1 MQTEDFEYLNNLEE
15 SFWWFTGM
23 REISASLLEPLFSGR
38 ESLVLDIGC
47 GTGGNLKWLARY
59 IDGSKIVGIDIAPK
73 ALEFCRINN
82 HRLLAQASATAL
94 PFAAE
99 LFDLVTSFD
108 VLVQIPGENADRQAI
123 CEMHRVLRPGGI
135 AFVRVAAYQW
145 MRSEHDRVLNT
156 QRRYKLE
163 ELQSKLESAGF
174 TILRATYANS
184 ILLPVAA
191 IHRLILKPF
200 GLVDRGSDVKPLPSY
215 LKWLNW
221 SFTSVLQCEARL
233 LRTPQGKLHAG
244 LSAICIVKKAGKGK
258 AHHHV

>member
-1 MQTEDFEYLNNLEE
+1 MRTEDYEYLHQLEE
-15 SFWWFTGM
+15 KFWWFTGM
-23 REISASLLEPLFSGR
+23 REITAALLDPLLSGSER
-38 ESLVLDIGC
+38 SILDIGC

-59 IDGSKIVGIDIAPK
+59 SGDSKIFGIDLAQK

-82 HRLLAQASATAL
+82 HRMLAQASATDL
-94 PFAAE
+94 PFADE
-99 LFDLVTSFD
+99 VFDLVTSFD

-221 SFTSVLQCEARL
+221 SFTSILQCEARL
-233 LRTPQGKLHAG
+233 LRPPQGKLHAG
-244 LSAICIVKKAGKGK
+244 LSAICIVKKAGK
-258 AHHHV
+258 